1 MQLLMSSQVWM
12 SRHPHRFDHGL
23 FWSDHT
29 DYIEKSQSLFLL
41 HMQDAE
47 GENDGSLSVMDEL
60 LNKLTEVLLL
70 EGQESQWSFCWLLRA
85 FCTQ

>member
-1 MQLLMSSQVWM
+1 
-12 SRHPHRFDHGL
+12 
-23 FWSDHT
+23 
-29 DYIEKSQSLFLL
+29 
-41 HMQDAE
+41 MQDAE